1 MKKAYSKPEIMFED
15 FTLNTYIAASCGYE
29 ATHDAALGKWKCS
42 GYQLRSG
49 EVVFMAAFNG
59 CITVEADG
67 DYNGYCYHVPTVSL
81 NLFGS

>member
-1 MKKAYSKPEIMFED
+1 MKKVYTKPEIMFED
-15 FTLNTYIAASCGYE
+15 FTLSACIAGCANE
-29 ATHDAALGKWKCS
+29 AVFDGSNCKA
-42 GYQLRSG
+42 YQLRSG
-49 EVVFMAAFNG
+49 EVVFMETHTG

>member
-1 MKKAYSKPEIMFED
+1 MKKVYTKPEIMFES
-15 FTLNTYIAASCGYE
+15 FSLSSSIASCGFE
-29 ATHDAALGKWKCS
+29 ATHDASIGGGCK

-49 EVVFMAAFNG
+49 EVVFMAEYNG
-59 CITVEADG
+59 CITVEEDG